1 MLLKKGVTLRP
12 LKNRKEK
19 KKKEIWVTTMT
30 NFHDKTAIAAH
41 GGITDP
47 TRITTHPTKLR
58 KSRTVKQDRSNS

>member
-1 MLLKKGVTLRP
+1 
-12 LKNRKEK
+12 
-19 KKKEIWVTTMT
+19 MT
-30 NFHDKTAIAAH
+30 NFHDKAAIAAH